1 MKINQFANQLIPG
14 CQPLTELAHL
24 RLLATDELET
34 CQPKELWQRLLWR
47 VDCNGTTDAQHELRL
62 HDYLATPSMA
72 LDEWLA
78 NDQPITDEIF
88 ARVALQLLD
97 FEPALDFSLADPLTD
112 AQGMNLQLP
121 TYELWNQAAV
131 ARGFYQLLLTR
142 TKHGQTWLDYL
153 TGQGLLTW
161 TYQLPAKQK
170 PLLVN
175 GQPIACF
182 DPHQFIYEVVYV
194 EMDHDTDFDGQA
206 DLIKVEIMRPA
217 DSNHGLKVPAVF
229 TASPYNQ
236 GTNDRWGEIIT
247 HDVNQPL
254 THLAPDHQAPQET
267 KFTNPQ
273 RCQAVTGHAQVAT
286 ETFSNTP
293 GYTLNNYL
301 APRGYAIVYAAG
313 IGTKDS
319 DGLQTCGSPEQT
331 ESMKVVVEWL
341 HGIRH
346 AYTDRTSGITIKASW
361 CNGNVAM
368 TGRSY
373 LGTLSTA
380 VATTGVP
387 GLKAIISEAAISS
400 WYDYYRE
407 NGLVM
412 APMGFQGEDA
422 DVLAAETFSRTKRP
436 ADYQRITAINQKYL
450 AQMTKAQ
457 DRASGQ
463 YNDFWRQRDYLPHVK
478 QIKCDVMMV
487 HGLNDW
493 NVKPSNVKHLYDRLQ
508 SLSGDHKL
516 ILHQGEHIYINAFPS
531 LDFSEIVNLWLAQKL
546 WEVDNHA
553 DQLLPN
559 LIVQDN
565 VKAQTWTAYD
575 HWNAPAHQVDLGE
588 EIIQFSDRQPE
599 AQYQQ
604 WCKDPGQ
611 WAKALLGQTNRFS
624 YSIPLTALQSDY
636 YQGTPHLSL
645 TVQSSLDHGMISAYL
660 VDRGAERRL
669 TISPTMI
676 ERQGIQLGY
685 HWQTDDLRDFKLQAQ
700 PSDYKMISFGHANL
714 QNPHD
719 PEFAIDLAAQQ
730 WVTVEFDLQPIFHH
744 LANHHHLELV
754 IFGTDYQM
762 SLRGN
767 ENITYQVDLSKSS
780 LTLPF

>member
-1 MKINQFANQLIPG
+1 
-14 CQPLTELAHL
+14 
-24 RLLATDELET
+24 
-34 CQPKELWQRLLWR
+34 
-47 VDCNGTTDAQHELRL
+47 
-62 HDYLATPSMA
+62 
-72 LDEWLA
+72 
-78 NDQPITDEIF
+78 
-88 ARVALQLLD
+88 
-97 FEPALDFSLADPLTD
+97 
-112 AQGMNLQLP
+112 
-121 TYELWNQAAV
+121 
-131 ARGFYQLLLTR
+131 
-142 TKHGQTWLDYL
+142 
-153 TGQGLLTW
+153 
-161 TYQLPAKQK
+161 
-170 PLLVN
+170 
-175 GQPIACF
+175 
-182 DPHQFIYEVVYV
+182 
-194 EMDHDTDFDGQA
+194 
-206 DLIKVEIMRPA
+206 
-217 DSNHGLKVPAVF
+217 
-229 TASPYNQ
+229 
-236 GTNDRWGEIIT
+236 
-247 HDVNQPL
+247 
-254 THLAPDHQAPQET
+254 
-267 KFTNPQ
+267 
-273 RCQAVTGHAQVAT
+273 
-286 ETFSNTP
+286 
-293 GYTLNNYL
+293 
-301 APRGYAIVYAAG
+301 
-313 IGTKDS
+313 
-319 DGLQTCGSPEQT
+319 
-331 ESMKVVVEWL
+331 
-341 HGIRH
+341 
-346 AYTDRTSGITIKASW
+346 
-361 CNGNVAM
+361 
-368 TGRSY
+368 
-373 LGTLSTA
+373 
-380 VATTGVP
+380 
-387 GLKAIISEAAISS
+387 
-400 WYDYYRE
+400 
-407 NGLVM
+407 
-412 APMGFQGEDA
+412 
-422 DVLAAETFSRTKRP
+422 
-436 ADYQRITAINQKYL
+436 
-450 AQMTKAQ
+450 
-457 DRASGQ
+457 
-463 YNDFWRQRDYLPHVK
+463 
-478 QIKCDVMMV
+478 MMV

-575 HWNAPAHQVDLGE
+575 HWNAPAHQVALGE